1 MDDKELINIAI
12 DVVNRNIVDKNEM
25 RTRCL
30 CSCRIEFFNYINI
43 IPVEKRSETIKIM
56 KSIFRNRLF
65 ELQKEVVDK
74 LKEK

>member
-1 MDDKELINIAI
+1 MDDKELIDIAI
-12 DVVNRNIVDKNEM
+12 DVVNRNNSNENEK

-30 CSCRIEFFNYINI
+30 CSCRTEFFNYINI
-43 IPVEKRSETIKIM
+43 IPIEKRDETIKIM
-56 KSIFRNRLF
+56 KNIFRNRLF